1 MVTGGMHIRFLFCAL
16 AMALTLFSCKKAET
30 EEIVVVKR
38 PKTVLLYMV
47 ANNNLSYDAENSI
60 SRLQNGYIPAEEG
73 NLLVYKHCAGMDPV
87 LLHIKKGEE
96 GTVVADTAYRFPP
109 RVSATKSA
117 LTQALN
123 VTQALFP
130 ADSYGLILW
139 SHGTGWIPPLA
150 SSSSAAQE
158 QISGSCPERTF
169 GLDGKVEL
177 EIRDLAQAIP
187 YKLSFMLMD
196 ACFMGGIETAYEV
209 KDSVDYYIGSPAEI
223 LTESFP
229 YHKIMQ
235 HIFKSTPDYA
245 AVCKEYYDYYNAKSG
260 AERSA
265 TVALMDCSKLA
276 EVAEVAKRVFDQY
289 GERIA
294 SLDLSLL
301 QPYFRGSSSKYFY
314 DLKDLV
320 DAIADAS
327 LSAEFAAALER
338 AVPYKASTPYFIE
351 LPIRS
356 FCGVSTYVPGNP
368 ADTKLADY
376 YKQYKWNQATG
387 MIK

>member
-1 MVTGGMHIRFLFCAL
+1 MVIGGMHIRFLFCAL
-16 AMALTLFSCKKAET
+16 AMALTLFSCKKAEK

-150 SSSSAAQE
+150 SSSSAEQE
-158 QISGSCPERTF
+158 QRSGSCPERTF

-245 AVCKEYYDYYNAKSG
+245 AVCREYYDYYNAKSG

-338 AVPYKASTPYFIE
+338 AVPYKAATPYFIE

>member
-158 QISGSCPERTF
+158 QRSGSCPERTF

-245 AVCKEYYDYYNAKSG
+245 AVCREYYDYYNAKSG

-289 GERIA
+289 GESIA

>member
-158 QISGSCPERTF
+158 QRSGSCPERTF

-245 AVCKEYYDYYNAKSG
+245 AVCKEYYDYYNAKTGSV
-260 AERSA
+260 RSA

-314 DLKDLV
+314 DLKDLI

-338 AVPYKASTPYFIE
+338 AVPYKATTPYFIE

>member
-1 MVTGGMHIRFLFCAL
+1 MVIGGMHIRFLFCAL
-16 AMALTLFSCKKAET
+16 AMALTLFSCKKAEM

-60 SRLQNGYIPAEEG
+60 SRLQNGYIPSDEG

-338 AVPYKASTPYFIE
+338 AVPYKAATPYFIE

>member
-1 MVTGGMHIRFLFCAL
+1 MVIGGMHIRFLFCAL
-16 AMALTLFSCKKAET
+16 AMALTLFSCKKAEM

-87 LLHIKKGEE
+87 LLHIKKGED
-96 GTVVADTAYRFPP
+96 GTVAADTAYRFPP

-196 ACFMGGIETAYEV
+196 ACFMCGIETAYEV

-320 DAIADAS
+320 DAIADSS

-338 AVPYKASTPYFIE
+338 AVPYKATTPYFIE

>member
-150 SSSSAAQE
+150 SSPSAAQE
-158 QISGSCPERTF
+158 VSGSAPQRTF

-289 GERIA
+289 GESIA

>member
-1 MVTGGMHIRFLFCAL
+1 MVIGGMHIRFLFCAL

-314 DLKDLV
+314 DLKDLI

-338 AVPYKASTPYFIE
+338 AVPYKAATPYFIE

>member
-1 MVTGGMHIRFLFCAL
+1 MVIGGMHIRFLFCAL
-16 AMALTLFSCKKAET
+16 AMALTLFSCKKAEV

-47 ANNNLSYDAENSI
+47 ANNNLSNDAENSI

-158 QISGSCPERTF
+158 VSGSAPQRTF

-245 AVCKEYYDYYNAKSG
+245 AVCREYYDYYNAKSG

-294 SLDLSLL
+294 SLDLSIL
-301 QPYFRGSSSKYFY
+301 QPYFRGSNSKYFY

>member
-123 VTQALFP
+123 ITQALFP

-158 QISGSCPERTF
+158 VSGSAPQRTF

>member
-16 AMALTLFSCKKAET
+16 AMALTLFSCKKAEV

-47 ANNNLSYDAENSI
+47 ANNNLSNDAENSI
-60 SRLQNGYIPAEEG
+60 SRLQNGYIPSDEG

-150 SSSSAAQE
+150 SFSSAAQE
-158 QISGSCPERTF
+158 QISGSGPERTF

-245 AVCKEYYDYYNAKSG
+245 AVCREYYDYYNAKSG
-260 AERSA
+260 SERSA

-338 AVPYKASTPYFIE
+338 AVPYKATTPYFIE

>member
-158 QISGSCPERTF
+158 QRSGSAPQRTF

-245 AVCKEYYDYYNAKSG
+245 AVCKEYYDYYNAKTGSV
-260 AERSA
+260 RSA

-289 GERIA
+289 GESIA

>member
-47 ANNNLSYDAENSI
+47 ANNNLSHDAENSI

-150 SSSSAAQE
+150 SFSSAAQE
-158 QISGSCPERTF
+158 QISGSGPERTF

-245 AVCKEYYDYYNAKSG
+245 AVCREYYDYYNAKSG

-314 DLKDLV
+314 DLKDLI

>member
-158 QISGSCPERTF
+158 VSGSAPQRTF

-245 AVCKEYYDYYNAKSG
+245 AVCREYYDYYNAKSG

-289 GERIA
+289 GESIA

>member
-87 LLHIKKGEE
+87 LLHIKKGED
-96 GTVVADTAYRFPP
+96 GTVAADTAYRFPP

-158 QISGSCPERTF
+158 QRSGNCPERTF

-245 AVCKEYYDYYNAKSG
+245 AVCKEYYDYYNAKTGSV
-260 AERSA
+260 RSA

-301 QPYFRGSSSKYFY
+301 QPYFRGGSSKYFY
-314 DLKDLV
+314 DLKDLI

-338 AVPYKASTPYFIE
+338 AVPYKAATPYFIE

>member
-87 LLHIKKGEE
+87 LLHIKKGED
-96 GTVVADTAYRFPP
+96 GTVAADTAYRFPP

-338 AVPYKASTPYFIE
+338 AVPYKATTPYFIE

>member
-158 QISGSCPERTF
+158 VSGSAPQRTF

>member
-158 QISGSCPERTF
+158 QRSGSCPERTF

-177 EIRDLAQAIP
+177 EIRDLAQSIP

-289 GERIA
+289 GDRIA

>member
-1 MVTGGMHIRFLFCAL
+1 MVIGGMHIRFLFCAL

-47 ANNNLSYDAENSI
+47 ANNNLSNDAENSI

-87 LLHIKKGEE
+87 LLHIKKGED
-96 GTVVADTAYRFPP
+96 GTVAADTAYRFPP

-158 QISGSCPERTF
+158 QRSGSCPERTF

-338 AVPYKASTPYFIE
+338 AVPYKATTPYFIE

>member
-1 MVTGGMHIRFLFCAL
+1 MVIGGMHIRFLFCAL
-16 AMALTLFSCKKAET
+16 AMALTLFSCKKAEM

-47 ANNNLSYDAENSI
+47 ANNNLSQDAENSI
-60 SRLQNGYIPAEEG
+60 SRLQNGYIPSDEG

-158 QISGSCPERTF
+158 VSGSAPQRTF

-245 AVCKEYYDYYNAKSG
+245 AVCREYYDYYNAKSG

-338 AVPYKASTPYFIE
+338 AVPYKATTPYFIE

>member
-158 QISGSCPERTF
+158 VSGSAPQRTF

-289 GERIA
+289 GESIA

-301 QPYFRGSSSKYFY
+301 QPYFRGSNSKYFY

-338 AVPYKASTPYFIE
+338 AVPYKAATPYFIE
-351 LPIRS
+351 LPIRR
-356 FCGVSTYVPGNP
+356 FCGVSTYVPGNL

>member
-1 MVTGGMHIRFLFCAL
+1 MVIGGMHIRFLFCAL
-16 AMALTLFSCKKAET
+16 AMALTLFSCKKAEV

-47 ANNNLSYDAENSI
+47 ANNNLSNDAENSI
-60 SRLQNGYIPAEEG
+60 SRLQNGYIPSDEG

-87 LLHIKKGEE
+87 LLHIKKGED
-96 GTVVADTAYRFPP
+96 GTVAADTAYRFPP

-158 QISGSCPERTF
+158 VSGSAPQRTF

-301 QPYFRGSSSKYFY
+301 QPYFRGSNSKYFY

-338 AVPYKASTPYFIE
+338 AVPYKAATPYFIE
-351 LPIRS
+351 LPIRR

>member
-1 MVTGGMHIRFLFCAL
+1 MVIGGMHIRFLFCAL

-158 QISGSCPERTF
+158 VSGSAPQRTF

-289 GERIA
+289 GESIA

>member
-1 MVTGGMHIRFLFCAL
+1 MVIGGMHIRFLFCAL
-16 AMALTLFSCKKAET
+16 AMALTLFSCKKAEV

-47 ANNNLSYDAENSI
+47 ANNNLSNEAENSI
-60 SRLQNGYIPAEEG
+60 SRLQNGYVPAEEG

-150 SSSSAAQE
+150 SFSSAAQE
-158 QISGSCPERTF
+158 QISGSGPERTF

-245 AVCKEYYDYYNAKSG
+245 AVCREYYDYYNAKSG

-338 AVPYKASTPYFIE
+338 AVPYKATTPYFIE

>member
-60 SRLQNGYIPAEEG
+60 SRLQNGYIPSDEG

-158 QISGSCPERTF
+158 QRSGSCPERTF

-314 DLKDLV
+314 DLKDLI

-338 AVPYKASTPYFIE
+338 AVPYKAATPYFIE

>member
-1 MVTGGMHIRFLFCAL
+1 MATRGIHIRSLFCAL

-158 QISGSCPERTF
+158 QRSGSCPERTF

-196 ACFMGGIETAYEV
+196 ACFMCGIETAYEV

-245 AVCKEYYDYYNAKSG
+245 AVCKEYYDYYNAKTGSV
-260 AERSA
+260 RSA

-289 GERIA
+289 GDRIA

-338 AVPYKASTPYFIE
+338 AVLYKAATPYFIE

>member
-1 MVTGGMHIRFLFCAL
+1 MVIGGMHIRFLFCAL
-16 AMALTLFSCKKAET
+16 AMALTLFSCKKAEK

-158 QISGSCPERTF
+158 QRSGSCPERTF

-245 AVCKEYYDYYNAKSG
+245 AVCREYYDYYNAKSG

>member
-158 QISGSCPERTF
+158 VSGSAPQRTF

-245 AVCKEYYDYYNAKSG
+245 AVCREYYDYYNAKSG

>member
-1 MVTGGMHIRFLFCAL
+1 MVIGGMHIRFLFCAL

-158 QISGSCPERTF
+158 QRSGSCPERTF

-338 AVPYKASTPYFIE
+338 AVPYKAATPYFIE

>member
-158 QISGSCPERTF
+158 QRSGSCPERTF

>member
-158 QISGSCPERTF
+158 VSGSAPQRTF

-289 GERIA
+289 GESIA

-314 DLKDLV
+314 DLKDLI

>member
-1 MVTGGMHIRFLFCAL
+1 MVIGGMHIRFLFCAL
-16 AMALTLFSCKKAET
+16 AMALTLFSCKKAEV
-30 EEIVVVKR
+30 EEVIVVKR

-47 ANNNLSYDAENSI
+47 ANNNLSNDAENSI

-158 QISGSCPERTF
+158 VSGSAPQRTF

-245 AVCKEYYDYYNAKSG
+245 AVCREYYDYYNAKSG

>member
-1 MVTGGMHIRFLFCAL
+1 MVIGGMHIRFLFCAL

-338 AVPYKASTPYFIE
+338 AVPYKATTPYFIE

>member
-1 MVTGGMHIRFLFCAL
+1 MHIRFLFCAL

-158 QISGSCPERTF
+158 QMSGSCPERTF

-245 AVCKEYYDYYNAKSG
+245 AVCKEYYDYYNAKTG

-289 GERIA
+289 GESIA

-301 QPYFRGSSSKYFY
+301 QPYFRGSNSKYFY

>member
-158 QISGSCPERTF
+158 QRSGSCPERTF

-245 AVCKEYYDYYNAKSG
+245 AVCKEYYDYYNAKTGSV
-260 AERSA
+260 RSA

-314 DLKDLV
+314 DLKDLI

-338 AVPYKASTPYFIE
+338 AVPYKAATPYFIE
-351 LPIRS
+351 LPIRN

>member
-1 MVTGGMHIRFLFCAL
+1 MVRGGIHIRFLFCAL
-16 AMALTLFSCKKAET
+16 AMALTLFSCKKAEM

-47 ANNNLSYDAENSI
+47 ANNNLSNEAENSI
-60 SRLQNGYIPAEEG
+60 SMLQNGYIPAEEG

-150 SSSSAAQE
+150 SFSSAAQE
-158 QISGSCPERTF
+158 QISGSGPERTF

-245 AVCKEYYDYYNAKSG
+245 AVCREYYDYYNAKSG

>member
-158 QISGSCPERTF
+158 QRSGSCPERTF

-301 QPYFRGSSSKYFY
+301 QPYFRGSNSKYFY

>member
-158 QISGSCPERTF
+158 QRSGSCPERTF

-245 AVCKEYYDYYNAKSG
+245 AVCKEYYDYYNAKTGSV
-260 AERSA
+260 RSA

-289 GERIA
+289 GESIA

-314 DLKDLV
+314 DLKDLI

>member
-158 QISGSCPERTF
+158 VSGSAPQRTF

-245 AVCKEYYDYYNAKSG
+245 AVCKEYYDYYNAKTGSV
-260 AERSA
+260 RSA

-289 GERIA
+289 GESIA

-301 QPYFRGSSSKYFY
+301 QPYFRGSNSKYFY

>member
-158 QISGSCPERTF
+158 QRSGSCPERTF

-338 AVPYKASTPYFIE
+338 AVPYKAATPYFIE

>member
-1 MVTGGMHIRFLFCAL
+1 MVKGGMHIRFLFCAL
-16 AMALTLFSCKKAET
+16 AMALTLFSCKKAEK

-47 ANNNLSYDAENSI
+47 ANNNLSHDAENSI

-158 QISGSCPERTF
+158 VSGSAPQRTF

-289 GERIA
+289 GESIA